1 MQRVNCSLAPFSK
14 PEALSRY
21 TKGKTVKRKVNIKDV
36 AARAKVHPS
45 TVSRVMNPETRSM
58 VSERVA
64 DRITQ
69 IASEMGYARS
79 PLASGL
85 RTGRTFTI
93 GVIIP
98 DLSNPMFPPI
108 VRGIERTLSAEG
120 FIAIL
125 ADSDN
130 SQKGERAIFDSMKS
144 RHIDGLILA
153 TARLQDPVV
162 MDCIDEQLP
171 LVLVNRTTDTHD
183 VTEVINNDELGIQM
197 AITHLVELGHKQIAF
212 LGGPQNTSTGRDRYQ
227 AFLEIARTGQFQLDP
242 ELCVN
247 CAAFTEAAGHVGM
260 LGILD
265 QNKPFSA
272 VVAANDL
279 LALGCYDA
287 LDEHDLSC
295 PGDVSV
301 TGFNDMPYADRL
313 SPPLTSVHIPL
324 DELGVQAANLLL
336 AEIRDY
342 HVPRV
347 TKRLDPKLVVRGST
361 AAA

>member
-1 MQRVNCSLAPFSK
+1 M
-14 PEALSRY
+14 
-21 TKGKTVKRKVNIKDV
+21 KRKVNIKDV

-64 DRITQ
+64 ERITH
-69 IASEMGYARS
+69 IAKEMGYTRS

-85 RTGRTFTI
+85 RTGRSFTI

-120 FIAIL
+120 YIAML

-153 TARLQDPVV
+153 TARLKDPVV
-162 MDCIDEQLP
+162 TDCVEEQVP
-171 LVLVNRTTDTHD
+171 VVLVNRTTDTHD
-183 VTEVINNDELGIQM
+183 VTEVINNDELGIEL
-197 AITHLVELGHKQIAF
+197 AIAHLVELGHRQIAF

-227 AFLEIARTGQFQLDP
+227 AFLELAQAGQFQLDP

-247 CAAFTEAAGHVGM
+247 CTAFTEAAGHIGM

-265 QNKPFSA
+265 QNKTFSA
-272 VVAANDL
+272 VVAGNDL

-287 LDEHDLSC
+287 LEERDLSC

-301 TGFNDMPYADRL
+301 TGFNDMPFVDRL
-313 SPPLTSVHIPL
+313 SPPLTSLHIPL

-336 AEIRDY
+336 KEINDPQT
-342 HVPRV
+342 PRV